1 MGGYYHGP
9 DHPCNTDNVVGSL
22 WSEFRHTM
30 VFLRESH
37 TRGLEPLSQEHI
49 DMLDLSMRKQRVWI
63 GYIAPGDWAV
73 YQIWQAWMH
82 TLYFHVMWFVKKYK
96 GIGSLTQEGIEDAH
110 KEVHKDVAA
119 YTVGG
124 TRLATDKDWIRVMRF
139 YNIDLLILKDQG
151 LTRNGGPISRFFCKC
166 KGDDKGCHLCETR
179 DAKLLLLK

>member
-1 MGGYYHGP
+1 
-9 DHPCNTDNVVGSL
+9 
-22 WSEFRHTM
+22 M

-37 TRGLEPLSQEHI
+37 TRGLEPLTQEHI
-49 DMLDLSMRKQRVWI
+49 DMLDLSMRKLRVWI

-119 YTVGG
+119 YTAMWSVGCV
-124 TRLATDKDWIRVMRF
+124 LM
-139 YNIDLLILKDQG
+139 
-151 LTRNGGPISRFFCKC
+151 
-166 KGDDKGCHLCETR
+166 
-179 DAKLLLLK
+179 